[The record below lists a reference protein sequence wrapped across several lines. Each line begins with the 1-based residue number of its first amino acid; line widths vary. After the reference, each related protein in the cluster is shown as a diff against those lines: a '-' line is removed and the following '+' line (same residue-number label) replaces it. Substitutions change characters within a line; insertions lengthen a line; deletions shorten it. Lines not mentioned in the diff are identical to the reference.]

1 MKEIDH
7 PNIMYLYEYI
17 ETPNCYYMVLRYC
30 NNKDLNNYLRVT
42 GGKLREEEAV
52 YFLMQIMNGFKVLH

>member
-30 NNKDLNNYLRVT
+30 NNKDLHHYLRVM
-42 GGKLREEEAV
+42 GGKLAE
-52 YFLMQIMNGFKVLH
+52 

>member
-7 PNIMYLYEYI
+7 PNIMYLHEYI

-30 NNKDLNNYLRVT
+30 NNKDLHHYLRVT
-42 GGKLREEEAV
+42 GGRLAEQEAI
-52 YFLMQIMNGFKVLH
+52 YFLM